1 MNAMI
6 ARLVVCLVLA
16 MSPPIWALAPDM
28 TVASHVVQ
36 IRGITPDGH
45 YYFGSGVAVA
55 KERVA
60 TNCHVVRSGGRVAVF
75 RGGEVYSVTQQQ
87 VDVVHDVCVL
97 EVPGLPVKAA
107 TLQSL
112 QHLKVGQ
119 ALAFYGYPRAL
130 GLSFS
135 EGKIRQ
141 LKTLAGVRLIETSA
155 FFTLGGSGG
164 GLFDRRGRLVGLA
177 TFLAPGHAGGY
188 FAVPVDWVMRALKAP
203 YQAIE
208 PLEGLSFWESQEG
221 VGSLVKGSEG
231 QHPH

>member
-1 MNAMI
+1 MNSMVA
-6 ARLVVCLVLA
+6 CLMVFVAL
-16 MSPPIWALAPDM
+16 MMPPPLWALAPDM

-36 IRGITPDGH
+36 IRGIAPDGR

-55 KERVA
+55 KDRVA

-75 RGGEVYSVTQQQ
+75 RGGEAYRITRQQ
-87 VDVVHDVCVL
+87 VDVVHDICVL

-135 EGKIRQ
+135 DGQIRR
-141 LKTLAGVRLIETSA
+141 LKAIAGVQLIETSA

-188 FAVPVDWVMRALKAP
+188 FAVPVDWVMRVLKAP

-208 PLEGLSFWESQEG
+208 PLQGLSFWESQEG
-221 VGSLVKGSEG
+221 VGSVLKGGEG
-231 QHPH
+231 HPPH

>member
-1 MNAMI
+1 MNPMVAGLIVFM
-6 ARLVVCLVLA
+6 AL
-16 MSPPIWALAPDM
+16 MMPPPLWALAPDM
-28 TVASHVVQ
+28 KVASHVVQ
-36 IRGITPDGH
+36 IRGIAPDGR

-55 KERVA
+55 KDHVA

-75 RGGEVYSVTQQQ
+75 RGGEAYSVSRQQ
-87 VDVVHDVCVL
+87 VDVVHDICVL

-135 EGKIRQ
+135 EGQIRR
-141 LKTLAGVRLIETSA
+141 LRAIAGVQLIETSA

-188 FAVPVDWVMRALKAP
+188 FAVPVDWVMRALKAS

-208 PLEGLSFWESQEG
+208 PLEGLSFWESQQG
-221 VGSLVKGSEG
+221 VGSRLKGSEG

>member
-1 MNAMI
+1 MNSI
-6 ARLVVCLVLA
+6 VRCFIVLLGLV
-16 MSPPIWALAPDM
+16 MSTPLWALAPDM
-28 TVASHVVQ
+28 KVASHVVQ
-36 IRGITPDGH
+36 IRGIHPDGRS
-45 YYFGSGVAVA
+45 YFGSGVAVS
-55 KERVA
+55 KDRVA

-75 RGGEVYSVTQQQ
+75 RGGEAYKATRQQ
-87 VDVVHDVCVL
+87 VDIIHDVCVL

-107 TLQSL
+107 PLESI

-135 EGKIRQ
+135 EGKLRRI
-141 LKTLAGVRLIETSA
+141 KAMAGIQIIETST

-164 GLFDRRGRLVGLA
+164 GLFDRQGRLVGLA

-188 FAVPVDWVMRALKAP
+188 FAVPVDWVKSVEKAP

-208 PLEGLSFWESQEG
+208 PLQGLSFWEAKEADSSLISGPEG
-221 VGSLVKGSEG
+221 AHK
-231 QHPH
+231 H